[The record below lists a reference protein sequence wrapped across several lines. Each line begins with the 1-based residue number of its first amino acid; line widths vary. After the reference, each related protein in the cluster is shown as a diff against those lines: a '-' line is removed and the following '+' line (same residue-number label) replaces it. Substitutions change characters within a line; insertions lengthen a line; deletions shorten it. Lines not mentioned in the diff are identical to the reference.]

1 MATSQFP
8 NNGCARFQFRPNK
21 SPTLGAQGFSPEQGS
36 PTNPTNS
43 PIKSSV
49 FLSKTSE
56 IDRLHELSRSLKRK
70 GGPAFGMAAAGGRQT
85 QVGFI
90 PADECDLRVPNNL
103 DGLVYSAR
111 ISDYR
116 RWIPLV
122 RAQRE
127 DGRQRFRERY
137 LADVIV
143 PRGGDDLYDDKGML
157 RDAIVA
163 EIQREWMRTADA
175 NQAAKR
181 MHLMRTETAK
191 EPVSTEVLLDSLR
204 ALPIRKV
211 VQMLDMQCNPESVN
225 AAAMEAAER
234 IIMQERGD
242 AIAAERARLQNE
254 LEVEA
259 GVAPAPKRQASEVG
273 PFGETTDTHDIAYVN
288 EKSGAGKGQRITMR
302 TWVPKSTTAK
312 PTDDVDSVPY
322 IDSWRGVEFH

>member
-1 MATSQFP
+1 MATPQFP
-8 NNGCARFQFRPNK
+8 SNGCARFQFRPNK
-21 SPTLGAQGFSPEQGS
+21 STTLGAQGYSPQQG
-36 PTNPTNS
+36 S
-43 PIKSSV
+43 PIKSPV

-56 IDRLHELSRSLKRK
+56 IDRLHELSRSLKR
-70 GGPAFGMAAAGGRQT
+70 PAFDMAAAGGRQT

-122 RAQRE
+122 RAERE

-137 LADVIV
+137 LADVVV
-143 PRGGDDLYDDKGML
+143 PRGDDPYDAKGML

-175 NQAAKR
+175 YQRWKKARALR
-181 MHLMRTETAK
+181 ADVAK

-204 ALPIRKV
+204 ALPIQKV
-211 VQMLDMQCNPESVN
+211 VRMLDMQCNSESVN

-242 AIAAERARLQNE
+242 DIAAERARLQHA

-259 GVAPAPKRQASEVG
+259 GVAPAPKRQASERG
-273 PFGETTDTHDIAYVN
+273 PFGETTDTHDIVYVN
-288 EKSGAGKGQRITMR
+288 EKSGAGKGQRMTMR
-302 TWVPKSTTAK
+302 TWVPKSTIAK
-312 PTDDVDSVPY
+312 PTDDDDSVPY
-322 IDSWRGVEFH
+322 IDSWRGIVFDD